1 MNRLLAIAVMGI
13 ANVARRAFPR
23 SSFVSRVHRSV
34 RNWYEAGWPLLDG
47 GRAYIPSL
55 VQDARWDQNYI
66 TRREMLRRMR
76 YWSQNSPVLESV
88 LSVGER
94 YTVGPSGLNVSF
106 WDIDDDSGEENP
118 WYETAEQV
126 VREWFHD
133 CGWNGESMETQLK
146 VGYRCQK
153 VDGDVF
159 YLKSW
164 KRQAVNIG
172 DPKEYPLGLW
182 VNLKKPC
189 LQMVE
194 GHRVETPFNRW
205 DEEGHTV
212 VDGVEFRQVKVDGRD
227 MMQKVGYQVRAG
239 FGAFETEARWFL
251 VPAEDIIHVHSSH
264 RVNQFRGLSDFYSV
278 ENELG
283 KLEELLKIELSAQN
297 DQSQWSVLVKNAA
310 GQFNPVDPRLH
321 AVQVARGQTTQ
332 PAGVTDPQKLQQ
344 INEVYRKTYGAQT
357 KAFKFGED
365 AEMKAPTRPAEATLQ
380 LWEFLINSVCA
391 GAHIPRCLAFGK
403 ISAASAKSQG
413 TEVRADLDC
422 ADAFFKG
429 DFQKWK
435 HLVRE
440 CVIYFMEWAV
450 DNDPRVKNPPP
461 NWRNC
466 IHIQAPEACNVDVG
480 HNTQAEMM
488 MLAAGAY
495 DYDMILG
502 PLGLSF
508 NTIIRRLARQQ
519 KKIQKLNVEVTLPA
533 LLRGQIELS
542 GQGEFKP
549 SVDTETND
557 GTPVKRKELANV

>member
-1 MNRLLAIAVMGI
+1 MNRLFATAIVGI
-13 ANVARRAFPR
+13 ANAAKRVFPR
-23 SSFVSRVHRSV
+23 SQFVARVQRTV
-34 RNWYEAGWPLLDG
+34 KNWYDAGWPLLDG
-47 GRAYIPSL
+47 TRAYVPSL

-76 YWSQNSPVLESV
+76 YWSQNSPVVESI

-106 WDIDDDSGEENP
+106 YNINDDDDGEENP
-118 WYETAEQV
+118 WFESAEHA
-126 VREWFHD
+126 VREWFHE
-133 CGWNGESMETQLK
+133 CGWNGESMSEMLK

-159 YLKSW
+159 YLKTW
-164 KRQAVNIG
+164 NRAVVNVG
-172 DPKEYPLGLW
+172 DPAEYPAGLW
-182 VNLKKPC
+182 MNLRKPC

-194 GHRVETPFNRW
+194 GHRVETPYNRW

-227 MMQKVGYQVRAG
+227 LMDKVGYHVRSG

-251 VPAEDIIHVHSSH
+251 VPKDSIIHIHSSH

-283 KLEELLKIELSAQN
+283 KLEELLKIELSAQD
-297 DQSQWSVLVKNAA
+297 DQSQWSVIVKNAA
-310 GQFNPVDPRLH
+310 GQFKPNDPRLT
-321 AVQVARGQTTQ
+321 AVATARGQNETSQ
-332 PAGVTDPQKLQQ
+332 TDAQKLTQ
-344 INEVYRKTYGAQT
+344 IVEMYRKVYGART
-357 KAFKFGED
+357 RAFKFGEE

-380 LWEFLINSVCA
+380 LWEFLINSICA
-391 GAHIPRCLAFGK
+391 GTHIPRCLAFDK

-413 TEVRADLDC
+413 TEVRGALDS
-422 ADAFFKG
+422 ADAYFKG

-440 CVIYFMEWAV
+440 AVIYFMEWSIQ
-450 DNDPRVKNPPP
+450 NDPRVKNAPA
-461 NWRNC
+461 NWKNC

-508 NTIIRRLARQQ
+508 NTIIRRLSRQQ
-519 KKIQKLNVEVTLPA
+519 KKLRKLGVEITLPA

-549 SVDTETND
+549 SVDTETRD
-557 GTPVKRKELANV
+557 DAGSRRKEMANA